1 MVDLQKHLHAALLAW
16 SLNIGPT
23 RLAEGDCTSVKRRV
37 HRAPAVDGPPSRT
50 TGTFTGR
57 TDRGGHF
64 CLSRFAAQTPSA
76 CTRTQTCIRVATQLH
91 RGSPRDALRAGS
103 ANADGVAAPNDGA
116 TMGEA
121 SYPRIPR
128 LSALA
133 PRCSSRHRSGTR
145 RPDAP
150 FRRPGGR
157 LPSRARRDSPRS
169 HRLPTRLRAHCNVP
183 GSRTCPVP

>member
-1 MVDLQKHLHAALLAW
+1 MSLPRPEVGLEMSSAESDFRDWHEIGDLTAASPPLRHHRVSPGARNGRRRGRRRRIPAN
-16 SLNIGPT
+16 SLKEGRADPRPWPDPWPRKIWKQGTSPDEVGTCFAREVGRLRRRIQPGRPEPT
-23 RLAEGDCTSVKRRV
+23 TE
-37 HRAPAVDGPPSRT
+37 
-50 TGTFTGR
+50 
-57 TDRGGHF
+57 
-64 CLSRFAAQTPSA
+64 AQ
-76 CTRTQTCIRVATQLH
+76 
-91 RGSPRDALRAGS
+91 
-103 ANADGVAAPNDGA
+103 N
-116 TMGEA
+116 
-121 SYPRIPR
+121 PRIPR